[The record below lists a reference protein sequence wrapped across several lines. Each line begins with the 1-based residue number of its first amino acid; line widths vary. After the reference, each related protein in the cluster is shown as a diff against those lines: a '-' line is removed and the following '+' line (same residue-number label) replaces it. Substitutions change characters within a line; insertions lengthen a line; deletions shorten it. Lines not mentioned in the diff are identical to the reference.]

1 MIAGT
6 PNEREP
12 CVPSLLRLQRP
23 GHSSGCVREAALML
37 AGGSHGQLDLF
48 DLPKGD
54 FFISNDLELTPCRG
68 RDVMNG
74 FINEQ

>member
-6 PNEREP
+6 PNDGEP

-37 AGGSHGQLDLF
+37 ADGSHGQLDL
-48 DLPKGD
+48 LTSPKVT
-54 FFISNDLELTPCRG
+54 FSL
-68 RDVMNG
+68 VMTLS
-74 FINEQ
+74 